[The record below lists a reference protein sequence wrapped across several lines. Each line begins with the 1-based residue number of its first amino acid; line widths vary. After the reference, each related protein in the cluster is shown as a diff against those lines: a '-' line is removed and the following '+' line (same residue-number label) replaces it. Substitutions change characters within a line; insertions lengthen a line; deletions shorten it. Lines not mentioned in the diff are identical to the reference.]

1 VYFLGFEP
9 RSLQFRL
16 SDLTTIQYIHQM
28 LLEHDYDQSIHLIVT
43 LNVPSQKINFQWN
56 LRDSSPCGFILSVGP
71 LTTMLTEHD
80 MINWW
85 KMEEYIV

>member
-1 VYFLGFEP
+1 
-9 RSLQFRL
+9 
-16 SDLTTIQYIHQM
+16 M
-28 LLEHDYDQSIHLIVT
+28 LLELDYDQSIHLIVT

-80 MINWW
+80 MMNWW

>member
-1 VYFLGFEP
+1 MYFLGFEP

-28 LLEHDYDQSIHLIVT
+28 ILKHDYDQSIHLIVT
-43 LNVPSQKINFQWN
+43 LNVPSQKNNFQWN